1 MNKFREYK
9 IIYECISL
17 PMNAIETETETERD
31 GKRQKNCRRQA
42 KIAFLN
48 RNKLQ
53 IK

>member
-31 GKRQKNCRRQA
+31 GKRQK
-42 KIAFLN
+42 KLSTSSEN
-48 RNKLQ
+48 RIPQ
-53 IK
+53 SQ